1 MATDDPSTQLRRQM
15 PVADHW
21 AFFNHA
27 ATSPIP
33 NGARRAIIDYADEAA
48 REGGMAW
55 GRWNQRQHEVRA
67 LAAKLINA
75 NADEIAIVRSTT
87 EGINLVAEGLDWRA
101 GDNIVT
107 LADEFPSNVYPWM
120 NQQFRGVEYRRVPV
134 DGGRVDLNRLDAAC
148 DSRTRIITLSWV
160 GYVSGWRIDVDAVAE
175 IAHRHG
181 ALFFLDAI
189 QALGVFPLD
198 VSKSAVDFL
207 AADGHKWMLGPE
219 GAGIFYIRRQHLDR
233 LRPVGV
239 GWNSVAHAFDY
250 SRIELN
256 YRRTAE
262 RYEGGAQTHAAATG
276 FGASLE
282 LLLGYGPQA
291 LGERILA
298 VTDHAVERLESLEAR
313 FYTVRDNRRHCSGI
327 VTFELPGI
335 DSETARRHCMQHRV
349 ALSCRSGM
357 LRISPHA
364 YNDESDLDR
373 LIDAL
378 RTLRQ

>member
-1 MATDDPSTQLRRQM
+1 MSTDDRWTQFRQQM
-15 PVADHW
+15 PVVDHW
-21 AFFNHA
+21 AFLNHA

-33 NGARRAIIDYADEAA
+33 ESSRRAMTRYADEAA

-67 LAAKLINA
+67 LAASLINA
-75 NADEIAIVRSTT
+75 HPDEIAIVRSTT
-87 EGINLVAEGLDWRA
+87 EGINLVAEGLDWRN
-101 GDNIVT
+101 GDNIVS

-134 DGGRVDLNRLDAAC
+134 DGARVDLNRLESAC

-160 GYVSGWRIDVDAVAE
+160 GYVSGWRIDVDAIAE

-198 VSKSAVDFL
+198 VSRSAIDFL
-207 AADGHKWMLGPE
+207 AADGHKWILGPE
-219 GAGIFYIRRQHLDR
+219 GAGIFYIRRENLDR

-256 YRRTAE
+256 FRPTAE
-262 RYEGGAQTHAAATG
+262 RYEGGAQTHAAVAG
-276 FGASLE
+276 LGASLE
-282 LLLGYGPQA
+282 LLLTYGPQA
-291 LGERILA
+291 IAERILA
-298 VTDHAVERLESLEAR
+298 ITDHAIEQLERLGATL
-313 FYTVRDNRRHCSGI
+313 FTVRDDRRHCSGI
-327 VTFELPGI
+327 VTFQLPGI
-335 DSETARRHCMQHRV
+335 NSEAARRHCMQQKV

-364 YNDESDLDR
+364 YNDESDIHR

-378 RTLRQ
+378 STLRQ

>member
-1 MATDDPSTQLRRQM
+1 MPTDDRWTQLRRQM
-15 PVADHW
+15 PVVDRW

-33 NGARRAIIDYADEAA
+33 EQSRQAIIAYADEAA

-55 GRWNQRQHEVRA
+55 GRWNQRQHAIRA
-67 LAAKLINA
+67 LAARLINA
-75 NADEIAIVRSTT
+75 HPDAIAMVRSTT

-160 GYVSGWRIDVDAVAE
+160 GYVTGWRIDVDTVAE

-198 VSKSAVDFL
+198 VSKSPVDFV

-219 GAGIFYIRRQHLDR
+219 GAGIFYIRRENLDR
-233 LRPVGV
+233 LRPVGI
-239 GWNSVAHAFDY
+239 GWNSVAHAHDFT
-250 SRIELN
+250 RIELN
-256 YRRTAE
+256 YRPNAE
-262 RYEGGAQTHAAATG
+262 RYEGGAPNHAASIG

-282 LLLGYGPQA
+282 LLLEYGPEA

-298 VTDHAVERLESLEAR
+298 ITDHAIERLHALGAQI
-313 FYTVRDNRRHCSGI
+313 FTVRDDRRHCSGI
-327 VTFELPGI
+327 VTFELPGV
-335 DSETARRHCMQHRV
+335 DSETIRRHCMQQKI
-349 ALSCRSGM
+349 ALSCRSGK

-364 YNDESDLDR
+364 YNNESDIER